1 MMQQISIYL
10 TSIILGIMLFFSF
23 VVAPVTFT
31 ALNEENARK
40 FIRKIFPYYYIVN
53 LAISVLVLILF
64 IILKIFSLDFY
75 LILSVTV
82 LDEENSRKFIRKI
95 FPYYYNVNLV
105 ISFLVLIFFVIQKTF
120 SLNFYL
126 ILTVAILFVLSNYIL
141 MPLINKYKDENQDKK
156 FKYSHFISVVIN
168 FIQMILLVIILI

>member
-1 MMQQISIYL
+1 MISQISTYMV
-10 TSIILGIMLFFSF
+10 SMVLGIMLFFSF
-23 VVAPVTFT
+23 VVAPITF
-31 ALNEENARK
+31 
-40 FIRKIFPYYYIVN
+40 
-53 LAISVLVLILF
+53 
-64 IILKIFSLDFY
+64 
-75 LILSVTV
+75 TV

-95 FPYYYNVNLV
+95 FPYYYTVSLL

-126 ILTVAILFVLSNYIL
+126 ILTVAILFALSNYIL

-168 FIQMILLVIILI
+168 LIQMIFLVIFLI